1 MTNLVAMLWTTV
13 AAACMAALLAPVS
26 ALSPRRPLFDAEDEP
41 IRRRDLGDEL
51 MAEKRAPFT
60 DTFRNSGR
68 PSRAQDNE
76 LLPRGLQVAS
86 GDFEKPVTTPPFYS
100 KAGRRR

>member
-1 MTNLVAMLWTTV
+1 MTNLVAMLWMTV

-26 ALSPRRPLFDAEDEP
+26 ALSPRRPWFDAEDEP
-41 IRRRDLGDEL
+41 IRRRDLGDVL

-76 LLPRGLQVAS
+76 ILPRGLQVAS
-86 GDFEKPVTTPPFYS
+86 ADEPVTVTNTPFMPWG
-100 KAGRRR
+100 GRRR

>member
-1 MTNLVAMLWTTV
+1 MMTKLVAMLWMTV

-41 IRRRDLGDEL
+41 IRRRDLGDVL

-76 LLPRGLQVAS
+76 ILPRGLQ
-86 GDFEKPVTTPPFYS
+86 DEKDSSADEKVT
-100 KAGRRR
+100 RRPDAPLRWG